1 MFIDGNPSKQ
11 PQNSVSLRPA
21 DVNKPRLSSKI
32 NSLNEPNSTKTSS
45 RKKSRKSIKSTTDD
59 DENKTSHYSTL
70 IDQVNPTTT
79 TTTTHSIVD
88 ITNQSLEDQN
98 TSTESHLNTI
108 ELDSTNTTVS
118 IGWILRLEI
127 SFYNFIEW

>member
-59 DENKTSHYSTL
+59 ENKASHYSTL
-70 IDQVNPTTT
+70 VDQVNPT

-118 IGWILRLEI
+118 IGWILRIEI